1 MYVYEGTGYCLMID
15 DEEMEDDVIA
25 TYNELTGAEVADL
38 YEIDDMM
45 ELGDFCSVD
54 NIDYVNFNGRNYSP
68 SIGVFVLRDGYDGV
82 ETMRNLLL
90 ELGEDPNMFRGNF
103 TVSCWE

>member
-45 ELGDFCSVD
+45 STSTDAIILQASGCSSCVMDMMVSRRCGTCCWNSGKIRICSV
-54 NIDYVNFNGRNYSP
+54 
-68 SIGVFVLRDGYDGV
+68 
-82 ETMRNLLL
+82 ETSR
-90 ELGEDPNMFRGNF
+90 
-103 TVSCWE
+103 